1 MGRPSTF
8 KSSLAESLLSYNW
21 VSSLRARS
29 RESNSIYHLPLKGV
43 AAVSQRPI
51 GFAAHVDAGSP
62 FFETASFSSSVGTA
76 DSGVLCHTWAQD
88 VRCDFCLHCHDGD
101 RVHEHKSRDAER
113 RIGCIVRRLH
123 LCCFLC
129 ADRSIRVRK
138 ARLHRASLRKS
149 WPVRGHISTSAFPAN
164 VRKVRLEVW
173 RFINHDS
180 FDGKFI
186 DSLTNTSLHLSFTN
200 YEMPLNVGPRALCD
214 TLAVLVESLVSIM
227 TGANISV
234 IWTYLSM
241 FANKRLE
248 IVWCEHCQSEAS
260 DEMTQFKG
268 QSEVISIGSWAELF
282 DFPMR
287 ASIVRAYGN

>member
-1 MGRPSTF
+1 MCGVTFACIAMMETGYMNINPEMLKDVLAASSGDYIFVASYVLTDPSESEKQGSIERVFGNLGRSEVTFLLPPS
-8 KSSLAESLLSYNW
+8 
-21 VSSLRARS
+21 
-29 RESNSIYHLPLKGV
+29 
-43 AAVSQRPI
+43 QPI
-51 GFAAHVDAGSP
+51 
-62 FFETASFSSSVGTA
+62 
-76 DSGVLCHTWAQD
+76 
-88 VRCDFCLHCHDGD
+88 
-101 RVHEHKSRDAER
+101 
-113 RIGCIVRRLH
+113 
-123 LCCFLC
+123 
-129 ADRSIRVRK
+129 
-138 ARLHRASLRKS
+138 
-149 WPVRGHISTSAFPAN
+149 
-164 VRKVRLEVW
+164 
-173 RFINHDS
+173 
-180 FDGKFI
+180 
-186 DSLTNTSLHLSFTN
+186 LTNTSLHLSFTN

>member
-1 MGRPSTF
+1 MCESEKQGSIERVFGNLGRSEVTFLLPPSQPMLE
-8 KSSLAESLLSYNW
+8 KCD
-21 VSSLRARS
+21 LRS
-29 RESNSIYHLPLKGV
+29 
-43 AAVSQRPI
+43 
-51 GFAAHVDAGSP
+51 
-62 FFETASFSSSVGTA
+62 
-76 DSGVLCHTWAQD
+76 
-88 VRCDFCLHCHDGD
+88 
-101 RVHEHKSRDAER
+101 
-113 RIGCIVRRLH
+113 
-123 LCCFLC
+123 
-129 ADRSIRVRK
+129 
-138 ARLHRASLRKS
+138 
-149 WPVRGHISTSAFPAN
+149 
-164 VRKVRLEVW
+164 W

-268 QSEVISIGSWAELF
+268 QSEVISIDSWAELF